1 MRRAHRRL
9 IACGL
14 LSCALSAHAASP
26 VWAIHGAHN
35 TVYLGGSVH
44 LLTTKDATLP
54 AAFDRA
60 YRSSQA
66 LVMEIDLDDL
76 DPTEATSWMLEHG
89 MLQEGATL
97 KDTIGPER
105 YRRVESEATRLG
117 LPVELLGQMKPW
129 MLGVQLLE
137 LQYAQL
143 GYDPAQGVEQQLA
156 QRAQA
161 DGKEI
166 QGFETVAEQL
176 GVFDKLSLEDQAK
189 FLDPHRE

>member
-1 MRRAHRRL
+1 MRRAHCRL

-89 MLQEGATL
+89 MSEEATL

-189 FLDPHRE
+189 FLRSHRE